1 MRNSGTASKT
11 VVMSATRN
19 LRKRCPEKLCPR
31 SETSSGCRPKYGI
44 YSAHVWPLFG
54 QRNAYTKTPSETAE
68 PGGLAGAKDL
78 MVRSMRLRNHIGV
91 ELTDPNLRLSG
102 F

>member
-1 MRNSGTASKT
+1 MRSSCAASKT
-11 VVMSATRN
+11 VVMSAMRN
-19 LRKRCPEKLCPR
+19 LRKRCPGKPCHVQKPAVAAVRNTAFIQLMCGLYSDSGTLPRKLR
-31 SETSSGCRPKYGI
+31 AK
-44 YSAHVWPLFG
+44 L
-54 QRNAYTKTPSETAE
+54 RNLE
-68 PGGLAGAKDL
+68 GLAGAKDL